1 MWMKYISSLVMRI
14 FRFYYDG
21 FRNMS
26 GWGRK
31 VWLIIIIKLF
41 LMFAVLKIFFF
52 QDFLKK
58 KYDNDRQRS
67 EYVLDRLINSPD
79 NHD

>member
-1 MWMKYISSLVMRI
+1 MEKLFSLMGRL

-21 FRNMS
+21 FKNMS
-26 GWGRK
+26 VWGKR

-41 LMFAVLKIFFF
+41 IILAILKVFFF
-52 QDFLKK
+52 QDFLKR
-58 KYDNDRQRS
+58 KYDNDKQRS
-67 EYVLDRLINSPD
+67 DYVIEQLINSPD

>member
-1 MWMKYISSLVMRI
+1 MNNRPSLVNKV

-26 GWGRK
+26 QWGRK
-31 VWLIIIIKLF
+31 VWLIILIKVF
-41 LMFAVLKIFFF
+41 IMFAILKLFFF

-58 KYDNDRQRS
+58 NYENDEQRS
-67 EYVLDRLINSPD
+67 EYVLDQLTKTPR
-79 NHD
+79 